1 MTFTRIAS
9 PKALFLAAMAAFI
22 AITPAASAPVRVG
35 IAATVVGDVRL
46 SNASITKPVKIQ
58 RRQRL
63 AWGDTLRTKKSSKVQ
78 ILLLDRSTLTIA
90 SSARLTINRFV
101 YDPTKSRSTSATVAK
116 GAFRFMSGRKTP
128 KSSANIDTPS
138 GSIGIRG
145 TMLDGAVGEKAKKI
159 ADDEPFLKGVKSDK
173 DTATL
178 VVLRGPGAN
187 TRGGLTVGL
196 ADVTAAGET
205 VVLNEPALAAY
216 IPREGAPP
224 IGPFRL
230 SQSGLSEL
238 QDRLAPKVT
247 KANKGGGLL
256 GKLLPVAAGL
266 AAGAL
271 LVGGDDD
278 NPNNSTAGQPQGCNN
293 PNSSSVC

>member
-1 MTFTRIAS
+1 MAVTRIMS

-90 SSARLTINRFV
+90 SSARLTINKFV

-128 KSSANIDTPS
+128 KSSANIGTPS

-224 IGPFRL
+224 NPPVSPVAIGILRIAGPART
-230 SQSGLSEL
+230 QSDQG
-238 QDRLAPKVT
+238 QQGRRLA
-247 KANKGGGLL
+247 G
-256 GKLLPVAAGL
+256 
-266 AAGAL
+266 
-271 LVGGDDD
+271 
-278 NPNNSTAGQPQGCNN
+278 
-293 PNSSSVC
+293 